1 VIITSNGGTDFRQL
15 AAKFKAA
22 GQHGAAVRKATTKAI
37 QSHLSRITDEQKA
50 EIMAWKPGGVS
61 GRGETRRQRY
71 SEAQAASRF
80 ARSGRTR
87 RPRAS
92 HSLRSYIRGAIKSRV
107 AYTGRRIGAKI
118 FVDPSALPPSQ
129 RNLPKHVDNPRG
141 WRHPVWGHRDR
152 WSHQSGTPYFSGPI
166 ERHYTRIAADVQAEV
181 DKAMRTLQ

>member
-1 VIITSNGGTDFRQL
+1 MIITFDGGGQFRDL

-37 QSHLSRITDEQKA
+37 QGHLSRITDEQKA
-50 EIMAWKPGGVS
+50 EIMAWRGGGIF
-61 GRGETRRQRY
+61 GRGEQRRRRY
-71 SEAQAASRF
+71 SEAQAASKF
-80 ARSGRTR
+80 ARSGRR
-87 RPRAS
+87 VRPRAS

-118 FVDPSALPPSQ
+118 FVDASALPPSQ

-152 WSHQSGTPYFSGPI
+152 WSHQNGTPYFSGPI
-166 ERHYTRIAADVQAEV
+166 ERHYKRVAADVQAEV
-181 DKAMRTLQ
+181 DKVMRTLQ